1 MAELDQDENSNLET
15 RGFSEFKK
23 KKKKWLKM
31 YANGLIKHNYI
42 LRTRS
47 EIFFPKDLPYV

>member
-15 RGFSEFKK
+15 RGFSELKK

-47 EIFFPKDLPYV
+47 ENFFPKDLPYV